1 VNAGAQSVGSNVLHL
16 KQRKKTYVHERRP
29 QDAKNAKRAN
39 ASDRMRKINCDVNDE
54 QNVTPHVAL
63 ALSTQKR
70 PPVSIVLPQLLY
82 NPTLIHAQPI
92 AMPTVEILAVL
103 PETRRLLGFAASHLH
118 LHYLHLF
125 NLLYWIFLLLIR
137 LPKMTKYATT
147 KAQLVS
153 FAVAIVRNANPAV
166 LKQRRIVRD
175 ASVKNC
181 VDARKNLP
189 FVIVRVEVEGM
200 VEATKPITVLDM
212 KDSRHRG
219 HGMAE
224 LLEANQKEEFRVGSR
239 KSLDCEVDDE
249 ILMRYDCK
257 EYKTQLLKSMVD
269 ASTIWMAWRYS
280 DGDTNSSNRLYPISL
295 GRLSLPHPNS

>member
-16 KQRKKTYVHERRP
+16 KQPKKTYVHERRP

-39 ASDRMRKINCDVNDE
+39 ASDRMRKINYDANDE
-54 QNVTPHVAL
+54 QNVTPHVAP

-103 PETRRLLGFAASHLH
+103 PKTRLLLGSVASHPH

-125 NLLYWIFLLLIR
+125 SLLYWTSLLLTQ
-137 LPKMTKYATT
+137 LPKTTKFATT

-153 FAVAIVRNANPAV
+153 FAAAIARNANPAV
-166 LKQRRIVRD
+166 LKQRKIAKD
-175 ASVKNC
+175 ASARNC
-181 VDARKNLP
+181 VDVRRNSP
-189 FVIVRVEVEGM
+189 FVIARVEADGM
-200 VEATKPITVLDM
+200 EEATKPITVLDM
-212 KDSRHRG
+212 KDLRHRG

-224 LLEANQKEEFRVGSR
+224 SLEANQKEESRVGSR

-249 ILMRYDCK
+249 MLMRYDCK
-257 EYKTQLLKSMVD
+257 EQE
-269 ASTIWMAWRYS
+269 I
-280 DGDTNSSNRLYPISL
+280 
-295 GRLSLPHPNS
+295 